1 MYFGVQQ
8 IVKPSQEMINFK
20 YRGEIATPASF
31 CESAS
36 SILYS
41 LLGRLA
47 DLYLAHPVVP
57 ICFTWVCIPSEVVLA
72 VPVAAVS
79 KPSDQP
85 NRRIQFKWDRH
96 DEIWPSLVHQATYQQ
111 RMRGLRRRL
120 ALRSVQMNSFLPS
133 HAERGRLSSACSAA
147 FPLLA
152 FCFRIPPNEFRPTEP
167 DGRCYVRWCQ
177 YSTGAVAVY
186 EAGRAA
192 AKGAILPVCPWSRAR
207 SLLASNSAAFF
218 SFSSLSL
225 SFCFC

>member
-8 IVKPSQEMINFK
+8 IVKPSQKMINFK

-85 NRRIQFKWDRH
+85 NRRIQFLSGTGTTRSGRVWSIK
-96 DEIWPSLVHQATYQQ
+96 
-111 RMRGLRRRL
+111 RRT
-120 ALRSVQMNSFLPS
+120 SN
-133 HAERGRLSSACSAA
+133 ACAA
-147 FPLLA
+147 
-152 FCFRIPPNEFRPTEP
+152 
-167 DGRCYVRWCQ
+167 
-177 YSTGAVAVY
+177 
-186 EAGRAA
+186 
-192 AKGAILPVCPWSRAR
+192 
-207 SLLASNSAAFF
+207 
-218 SFSSLSL
+218 
-225 SFCFC
+225 